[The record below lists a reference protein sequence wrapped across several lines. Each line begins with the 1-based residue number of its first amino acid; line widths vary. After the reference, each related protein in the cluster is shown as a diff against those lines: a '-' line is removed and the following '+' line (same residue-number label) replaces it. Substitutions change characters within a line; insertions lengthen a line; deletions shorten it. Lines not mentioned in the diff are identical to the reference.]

1 MKAKKF
7 RIPMVIFG
15 AAPIGFVL
23 IETLQ
28 QASDFLS
35 DHQSGNDS
43 RAWTDAMKHCS
54 GRGNLEDASVAFL
67 AAVSGAGFSYHPAV
81 ALY

>member
-1 MKAKKF
+1 MKAKEF
-7 RIPMVIFG
+7 RSPIVIFG
-15 AAPIGFVL
+15 APIGFAL

-35 DHQSGNDS
+35 DNQSGNES
-43 RAWTDAMKHCS
+43 RAWTDAMSHCS
-54 GRGNLEDASVAFL
+54 ARGDLEDATIAFL
-67 AAVSGAGFSYHPAV
+67 VALRGAGFSYHPAI